1 MANVP
6 TLTIHKSLK
15 DGLMNVASGLGTGA
29 TKRAHNIWSYPV
41 LNDWQHFE
49 AAYSTS
55 WLARNIVDCIAED
68 ATREW
73 REIKCKDADKIREEE
88 DRLQVP
94 TKVLEA
100 FKWARLYGGAGILM
114 ITDQPL
120 DRPLN
125 MNAIKKGGLKNLIV
139 LDRFYLTPEAKI
151 IFDPTSPDFLLPSYY
166 LVAGSV
172 SGRVHQSHV
181 ARFDGESLPIRLRM
195 ANATWGDSSLRKAIE
210 PIEDFLTSTFGVA
223 ESLQEFNVDI
233 IKRQGMFEDLSSD
246 QDEAIKKRFETF
258 RLMKSI
264 VHLALLDDTETF
276 ERRAVEY
283 GGVSEMIRTLQQI
296 LAGAS
301 KTPLT
306 KLFGESPTGLNA
318 TGEGDR
324 KNYNETLR
332 SAQSSQLD
340 PALRKLDEV
349 LVRSAIGNFPS
360 DFNYEWKPLY
370 SPTEFEEANANKIQA
385 DADIAYLEA
394 NVITVSQ
401 IQRNLQAKEKYSFN
415 DDRIEELEKI
425 EESRDLEDLV
435 NEQVDKSTEKA
446 IEGSGLQPEGGKQV
460 SGGTAPNT
468 EDDNERL
475 QNKRNPTIE

>member
-1 MANVP
+1 MAQVP
-6 TLTIHKSLK
+6 TLTIHKSLR

-29 TKRAHNIWSYPV
+29 SKRGHNLWSYPV
-41 LNDWQHFE
+41 LQDWQRFE
-49 AAYSTS
+49 SAYASS

-94 TKVLEA
+94 AKVLEA
-100 FKWARLYGGAGILM
+100 LKWARLYGGAGILM

-120 DRPLN
+120 DRPMN
-125 MNAIKKGGLKNLIV
+125 VNAIQKGGLKNLIV
-139 LDRFYLTPEAKI
+139 LDRFYLTPEASPI
-151 IFDPTSPDFLLPSYY
+151 LDPASPDFMVPSYY
-166 LVAGSV
+166 LIAGSKT
-172 SGRVHQSHV
+172 GRVHQSHV
-181 ARFDGESLPIRLRM
+181 ARFEGESLPIRLRFS
-195 ANATWGDSSLRKAIE
+195 NAYWGDSALRKAIE
-210 PIEDFLTSTFGVA
+210 PIEDFLLSTFGVA

-283 GGVSEMIRTLQQI
+283 AGVADMIRTLQQI

-324 KNYNETLR
+324 KNYVETLR
-332 SAQSSQLD
+332 STQTSQID
-340 PALRKLDEV
+340 PALRRLDEV
-349 LVRSAIGNFPS
+349 LARSALGTFPN
-360 DFNYEWKPLY
+360 DFNYEWKPLNA
-370 SPTEFEEANANKIQA
+370 PTEYDEAITNKTQC

-394 NVITVSQ
+394 GVITVSQ
-401 IQRNLQAKEKYSFN
+401 IQRNLQSKEKYSFD
-415 DDRIEELEKI
+415 DDRIEELEQI
-425 EESRDLEDLV
+425 EANRDLEDLV
-435 NEQVDKSTEKA
+435 NEQTDKRTQQA
-446 IEGSGLQPEGGKQV
+446 IEGSGVQPK
-460 SGGTAPNT
+460 SGEPIPKPVT
-468 EDDNERL
+468 ENPRDN
-475 QNKRNPTIE
+475 Q

>member
-1 MANVP
+1 MAQVP
-6 TLTIHKSLK
+6 TLTIHKSMR
-15 DGLMNVASGLGTGA
+15 DGLMNVASGLGTGSS
-29 TKRAHNIWSYPV
+29 KRAHNLWSYPV
-41 LNDWQHFE
+41 LQDWQRFE
-49 AAYSTS
+49 SVYASS

-73 REIKCKDADKIREEE
+73 REIKCKDADKVREEE
-88 DRLQVP
+88 DRLQLP
-94 TKVLEA
+94 AKVLEA
-100 FKWARLYGGAGILM
+100 IKWARLYGGAGILM

-125 MNAIKKGGLKNLIV
+125 INAIQKGGLKNLVV
-139 LDRFYLTPEAKI
+139 LDRFYLTPEATPI
-151 IFDPTSPDFLLPSYY
+151 LDPASPDFMVPSYY
-166 LVAGSV
+166 LIAGSQT
-172 SGRVHQSHV
+172 GRVHQSHV
-181 ARFDGESLPIRLRM
+181 ARFEGESLPIRLRFS
-195 ANATWGDSSLRKAIE
+195 NAYWGDSSLRKAIE

-246 QDEAIKKRFETF
+246 QDEAIKRRFETF

-283 GGVSEMIRTLQQI
+283 AGVADMIRTLQQI

-324 KNYNETLR
+324 KNYVETLR
-332 SAQSSQLD
+332 STQSAQID
-340 PALRKLDEV
+340 PALRRLDEV
-349 LVRSAIGNFPS
+349 LVRSAIGNFPN
-360 DFNYEWKPLY
+360 DFNYEWKPLNAPSEY
-370 SPTEFEEANANKIQA
+370 DEAVTNKTQS

-394 NVITVSQ
+394 GVITISQ
-401 IQRNLQAKEKYSFN
+401 IQRNLQAKEKYSF
-415 DDRIEELEKI
+415 DDERIEELEKI
-425 EESRDLEDLV
+425 EADRDLEDLV
-435 NEQVDKSTEKA
+435 NDQSNQRTQQA
-446 IEGSGLQPEGGKQV
+446 IEGSGVQPKGGEPVPKQTPENPRNNQQ
-460 SGGTAPNT
+460 G
-468 EDDNERL
+468 L
-475 QNKRNPTIE
+475 QNQRNTPA

>member
-6 TLTIHKSLK
+6 TLTIHKNLS
-15 DGLMNVASGLGTGA
+15 DGLMNVASGLGTGSS
-29 TKRAHNIWSYPV
+29 KRSHNLWSYPV
-41 LNDWQHFE
+41 LADWQRFE
-49 AAYSTS
+49 SAYASS

-73 REIKCKDADKIREEE
+73 REIKCKDADKVREEE
-88 DRLQVP
+88 DRLRLP
-94 TKVLEA
+94 AMVLDA
-100 FKWARLYGGAGILM
+100 LRWARLYGGSGILM

-120 DRPLN
+120 DQPMN
-125 MNAIKKGGLKNLIV
+125 VNAIKKGGLKNLIV
-139 LDRFYLTPEAKI
+139 LDRFYLTPEASPI
-151 IFDPTSPDFLLPSYY
+151 LDPSSPDFMVPSYY
-166 LVAGSV
+166 LIAGSKT
-172 SGRVHQSHV
+172 GRVHQSHV
-181 ARFDGESLPIRLRM
+181 ARFEGDPLPIRLRFS
-195 ANATWGDSSLRKAIE
+195 NAYWGDSALRKAIE
-210 PIEDFLTSTFGVA
+210 PIEDFLMSTFGVS

-258 RLMKSI
+258 RLMKSV

-283 GGVSEMIRTLQQI
+283 AGVSEMIRTLQQI

-324 KNYNETLR
+324 KNYIETLR
-332 SAQSSQLD
+332 STQSSQID
-340 PALRKLDEV
+340 PALRRLDEV
-349 LVRSAIGNFPS
+349 LVRSAIGSFPS
-360 DFNYEWKPLY
+360 DFNYEWKPLNA
-370 SPTEFEEANANKIQA
+370 PTEYDEAVTNKTQS

-394 NVITVSQ
+394 GVITVSQ
-401 IQRNLQAKEKYSFN
+401 IQRNLQAKEKYSFD

-425 EESRDLEDLV
+425 EADRDLEDLV
-435 NEQVDKSTEKA
+435 NEQANKRTQQA
-446 IEGSGLQPEGGKQV
+446 IDGSGVQSEGGESVQNQA
-460 SGGTAPNT
+460 GQNPRNNQQG
-468 EDDNERL
+468 L
-475 QNKRNPTIE
+475 QNQHNSPTE